1 MDEGTKGEMAENQE
15 IKTNE
20 LFSPNENFGVQ
31 VLTSDFT
38 VTVVNDDDGNSSV
51 SKGRSSMN
59 L

>member
-1 MDEGTKGEMAENQE
+1 MDEGTKGERAENQE
-15 IKTNE
+15 TKINA

-31 VLTSDFT
+31 LTSGFM
-38 VTVVNDDDGNSSV
+38 VVNDGGNSFV

>member
-1 MDEGTKGEMAENQE
+1 MDEGTKGERAENQE
-15 IKTNE
+15 TNE

-38 VTVVNDDDGNSSV
+38 VVNDDDGNSSF
-51 SKGRSSMN
+51 SNGRSSMN